1 MSREVFERALWAAD
15 AQEGAD
21 EAAALAVEREL
32 RKGGGGG
39 GR

>member
-1 MSREVFERALWAAD
+1 VFERALWAAD